1 MTLGDLCFFYHS
13 GTKSRCVV
21 GVVEVAREWYEDD
34 DDEGEGEGAVD
45 VKAVGEM
52 RRFVDLK
59 EMKGDKGIKD
69 FVLFRQPRLSVVP
82 VEVDVWQ
89 KICELGDGFS
99 GDGDGISFSNTEETL
114 TQAFSQYGRLLGVN
128 VVMDKIRCRPKEF
141 AYVKFSSK
149 EEADEALLQL
159 NGQAGGGHAKSG
171 GGGGDPSKPQ
181 PVKFLSLSLSSYIF
195 SFSIHLHTLLSG
207 KRTRY
212 RLDGSKIMKVYL
224 EAKERNN
231 TEYKLE
237 TMMGVYRKLTGKD
250 VTFEYPVEA

>member
-159 NGQAGGGHAKSG
+159 NGQLVDRRVVVMLS
-171 GGGGDPSKPQ
+171 PEEEEEIL
-181 PVKFLSLSLSSYIF
+181 VNLSLSIWRPRKGTTQSTSS
-195 SFSIHLHTLLSG
+195 
-207 KRTRY
+207 
-212 RLDGSKIMKVYL
+212 RL
-224 EAKERNN
+224 
-231 TEYKLE
+231 
-237 TMMGVYRKLTGKD
+237 
-250 VTFEYPVEA
+250 